1 MKYNYQIIVEYDGT
15 NFIGWQSQKKGLSI
29 QSELQKAIKKL
40 LKNNI
45 KITGSGRTDAGVHAI
60 QQNANFFT
68 NKEILDKNKF
78 VNSINFF
85 LKKKDISII
94 DVKRKNLIF
103 NARYSA
109 KKRIYRYII
118 INRVGSLSLEKNKAW
133 HIKKKTKYKYY
144 EKRRPIFAGHPQ
156 YFNF

>member
-45 KITGSGRTDAGVHAI
+45 KITGSGRTDAGVNAI

-85 LKKKDISII
+85 LRKKDISII

-109 KKRIYRYII
+109 KKRIYR
-118 INRVGSLSLEKNKAW
+118 
-133 HIKKKTKYKYY
+133 
-144 EKRRPIFAGHPQ
+144 
-156 YFNF
+156 